1 LYEYKDYKGLDNR
14 RGLIYMLM
22 ALIVGINFIPV
33 FVVNNVDYTGHLGGL
48 ITGLL
53 FGLFYHLSKV

>member
-1 LYEYKDYKGLDNR
+1 
-14 RGLIYMLM
+14 M

-33 FVVNNVDYTGHLGGL
+33 FVVNNVDFTSHIGGL

-53 FGLFYHLSKV
+53 LGLFYYLSKT